1 LRSNAISCKSFEIT
15 FRIRRIRNSVNT
27 KDIFMQKD
35 EITKPVL
42 HVRPEGAMQT
52 VTRQALSKTVG
63 WLKDQRYTLLALA
76 LLASGGT
83 AQAEELGKFKWSPVV
98 DENERLVI
106 RGIQYAPEFAPEPWS
121 ISRASDSTTDVTR
134 FEVRAGDQ
142 WGEDRSSG
150 ENKERSE
157 LDGYKRRFP
166 QGADVWGAYAF
177 LIEPGQEYHSD
188 WTAINQMHGSKVRSF
203 HVHYKEG
210 RMIIYTEAAGAN
222 GQAASGMRYA
232 GLISR
237 NVWHQMVFHFKGGSS
252 TDGRLEFWL
261 DAKKILDYTGAIGA
275 PGNQAYW
282 KFGIYRGYGPIQT
295 PFAIQFANME
305 VGSSNLSARI
315 ANPLPIK

>member
-1 LRSNAISCKSFEIT
+1 MQRHEITRSFSDLRSARST
-15 FRIRRIRNSVNT
+15 
-27 KDIFMQKD
+27 
-35 EITKPVL
+35 
-42 HVRPEGAMQT
+42 HT
-52 VTRQALSKTVG
+52 VARQASPQTIR
-63 WLKDQRYTLLALA
+63 WLKGGRYAFTAIA
-76 LLASGGT
+76 LLLTLGGI
-83 AQAEELGKFKWSPVV
+83 AQAEEPRNFKWSAIV
-98 DENERLVI
+98 DANERVVI
-106 RGIQYAPEFAPEPWS
+106 RGIQYAPEFVPEPWS
-121 ISRASDSTTDVTR
+121 IGRASDIATDVTR

-166 QGADVWGAYAF
+166 QGSDVWGAYAF
-177 LIEPGQEYHSD
+177 LIEPGQDYHSD
-188 WTAINQMHGSKVRSF
+188 WTAISQMHGSKIRSF

-210 RMIIYTEAAGAN
+210 RLIIYSEAAGAN
-222 GQAASGMRYA
+222 GQASSAMRYA

-237 NVWHQMVFHFKGGSS
+237 NAWHQIVFHLKGGSGA
-252 TDGRLEFWL
+252 DGRLEFWL

-275 PGNQAYW
+275 SGNQAYW

-315 ANPLPIK
+315 TNPLPIK